1 MPIEIERKF
10 LVCNDEW
17 RADAIGPH
25 AIVQGYFC
33 RDDRLVGRAR
43 LIGGQGYIA
52 IKERKTGISRLEF
65 EYEIPHRDAE
75 DMIDLFCKEAIIY
88 KDRYYVEFARKT
100 WCLDVFGG
108 RNSGLVVAEVE
119 LETATE
125 RISLPDWIGEEITA
139 SLRYRN
145 SHLAQE
151 PFEQW

>member
-1 MPIEIERKF
+1 
-10 LVCNDEW
+10 
-17 RADAIGPH
+17 
-25 AIVQGYFC
+25 
-33 RDDRLVGRAR
+33 
-43 LIGGQGYIA
+43 
-52 IKERKTGISRLEF
+52 LEF

-125 RISLPDWIGEEITA
+125 MISLPDWIGEEITA

-145 SHLAQE
+145 SNLAQQ